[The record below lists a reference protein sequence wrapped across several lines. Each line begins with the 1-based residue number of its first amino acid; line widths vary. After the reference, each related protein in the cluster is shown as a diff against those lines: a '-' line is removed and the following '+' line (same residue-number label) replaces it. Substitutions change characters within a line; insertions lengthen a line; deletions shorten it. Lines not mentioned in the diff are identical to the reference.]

1 MRCLGLSVNAV
12 LIRILFI
19 VFLPIVKNQSRVS
32 ILVKVMSL
40 CLVEVIFF
48 FFFHFSE
55 IQLWYFNSQKFSK
68 SKGFVIKKKIKKKMQ
83 LLVHMLRCFF

>member
-48 FFFHFSE
+48 FFSTFQKYSCG
-55 IQLWYFNSQKFSK
+55 ISIPRNSPKV
-68 SKGFVIKKKIKKKMQ
+68 KG
-83 LLVHMLRCFF
+83 L